1 MTLALA
7 RSSAEAHLY
16 MRLQPCDTCGET
28 EFDPD
33 SSVVMVDGE
42 LASRY
47 SGACPRCGTIRE
59 FTFLLPD
66 EVIFP
71 DELEPEFGDDRPSQ
85 LLDPGDWMWLADATA
100 GAAPA
105 EPTGLSEAERRDALI
120 DLRTA
125 AAAVGEVLKFIP
137 DGADE
142 VPSEAFRSA
151 RGRAV
156 YAREPGRFRRGRLV
170 VVRDTYREISD
181 RFVS

>member
-1 MTLALA
+1 MTLSRA

-16 MRLQPCDTCGET
+16 MRMQPCEVCGAT
-28 EFDPD
+28 EFFPD

-47 SGACPRCGTIRE
+47 TGLCPQCGTTRE

-71 DELEPEFGDDRPSQ
+71 NEEEPEFGDDQPSE
-85 LLDPGDWMWLADATA
+85 LLDPGEWLWLADASA

-105 EPTGLSEAERRDALI
+105 SPDGLSDQARRDALV

-125 AAAVGEVLKFIP
+125 AAAVDEVLKFIP
-137 DGADE
+137 DGAEE
-142 VPSEAFRSA
+142 VPSEAFRSP

-156 YAREPGRFRRGRLV
+156 YAQEPGRFRRGRLAA
-170 VVRDTYREISD
+170 VRATYREISD

>member
-1 MTLALA
+1 MTLSRA

-16 MRLQPCDTCGET
+16 MRLQACEVCGAT
-28 EFDPD
+28 EFSPD

-47 SGACPRCGTIRE
+47 TGICPQCGTVRE

-71 DELEPEFGDDRPSQ
+71 NEEEPEFGDDQPSE
-85 LLDPGDWMWLADATA
+85 LLDPGEWLWLADASA

-105 EPTGLSEAERRDALI
+105 QPDGLSAQARQEALI

-137 DGADE
+137 DGAEE
-142 VPSEAFRSA
+142 VPSEAFRSP

-156 YAREPGRFRRGRLV
+156 YAQEPGRFRRGRLEV
-170 VVRDTYREISD
+170 VQTTYRDISD